1 MRPGRHTQR
10 ARRVDRR
17 QSDDARDCSRCSA
30 PSWVHG
36 SDPPRPGTR
45 GSAKPKTRRA
55 TSSHHGVRSRTP
67 GLTWPE
73 GGRVP
78 VDVPDQG
85 GAKGDIAL
93 SVVATKYH
101 NWGERC
107 TTSGC
112 SAAVYDLTEMWYS
125 PDLTASWTRPR
136 RFAGRRVAKPF
147 FTLGEK
153 GDSRFSFHELQ
164 FSDDAYLTET
174 TLFAPN
180 TWGEDLDALG
190 ALRPSLEP
198 FPTVMVEW

>member
-1 MRPGRHTQR
+1 MSQIK
-10 ARRVDRR
+10 V
-17 QSDDARDCSRCSA
+17 
-30 PSWVHG
+30 
-36 SDPPRPGTR
+36 
-45 GSAKPKTRRA
+45 
-55 TSSHHGVRSRTP
+55 VRK
-67 GLTWPE
+67 
-73 GGRVP
+73 
-78 VDVPDQG
+78 
-85 GAKGDIAL
+85 ANGDIAL

-125 PDLTASWTRPR
+125 PDTTDWTDSEGLP
-136 RFAGRRVAKPF
+136 ARRVAKPF

-180 TWGEDLDALG
+180 TWGEDLDAR

-198 FPTVMVEW
+198 SPDRHGGVVIRSATITPWWTRRRRVTQPREPGSGPSSAGMVAAAALRGAWEF